1 MKEIPY
7 LFFSHL
13 EKEENRLEKTT
24 MLLDVS
30 YVMSLDGV
38 FYITLPN
45 PWAIFT
51 GIITGMIKMLKVP
64 RIY

>member
-1 MKEIPY
+1 
-7 LFFSHL
+7 
-13 EKEENRLEKTT
+13 